1 MQRVKGI
8 YSAGSASMAIFCA
21 TLRAT
26 GVKKNRIYFTNTN
39 ATIMLA
45 KMISSAEI
53 CSMMGDSV
61 MFALRKRSIEH
72 VSAVAV
78 ITNGNVIAA
87 KLG

>member
-1 MQRVKGI
+1 MYLAKTKTT
-8 YSAGSASMAIFCA
+8 MA
-21 TLRAT
+21 
-26 GVKKNRIYFTNTN
+26 
-39 ATIMLA
+39 LA